1 VLKNIEI
8 LQRTIKNQIY
18 FQVSTSDKSGFKRVA
33 REAEDLPL
41 CCSSLH
47 SLHSFPSKEPQQIYI
62 LQAAP
67 KSIQE
72 LRSYKERKTL
82 IPPSISQDDEDL

>member
-1 VLKNIEI
+1 MKNIEI

-18 FQVSTSDKSGFKRVA
+18 FQVSTSDKLGFKRVA
-33 REAEDLPL
+33 REGEDLALL

-47 SLHSFPSKEPQQIYI
+47 SLHSFPSKEPQHIYI
-62 LQAAP
+62 LQAAA

-72 LRSYKERKTL
+72 LRS
-82 IPPSISQDDEDL
+82 